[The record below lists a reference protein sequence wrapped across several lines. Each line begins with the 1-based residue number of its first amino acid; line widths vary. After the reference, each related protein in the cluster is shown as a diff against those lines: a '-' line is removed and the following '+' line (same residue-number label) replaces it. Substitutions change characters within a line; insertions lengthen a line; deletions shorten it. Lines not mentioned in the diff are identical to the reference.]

1 MFEPLLKT
9 LHEKPGDALAAQEDE
24 GESRVEVQVL
34 FFAQTGVC
42 PHDAASI
49 QEWRVL
55 GEGSLGTTLAL
66 LDLGDFL
73 LEGREL
79 GCSIED
85 VHREF
90 SVVAETLPGNKTTH
104 HPLELREAIVDL
116 PNADPTSERKN
127 VLVELRREAQEDLG
141 LKLLQTDILRLKPLK
156 T

>member
-1 MFEPLLKT
+1 ML
-9 LHEKPGDALAAQEDE
+9 
-24 GESRVEVQVL
+24 
-34 FFAQTGVC
+34 C
-42 PHDAASI
+42 

-79 GCSIED
+79 GCLIED

-90 SVVAETLPGNKTTH
+90 SVVAETLPGNETTH

-116 PNADPTSERKN
+116 PNADPTSELKN
-127 VLVELRREAQEDLG
+127 ILVELRREAQEDLG
-141 LKLLQTDILRLKPLK
+141 LKLLETDILRLKGLSLEALEDVVRIPK
-156 T
+156 KGGSRTPDFFVP